1 MHLYIFDYCGCN
13 IYHTECNLPENNA
26 AIEDYI
32 KSNFNLQ
39 PDEIS
44 YMISYEPLVIQEL
57 CQ

>member
-1 MHLYIFDYCGCN
+1 MHLYIFDYSGCN

-26 AIEDYI
+26 VIEDYI
-32 KSNFNLQ
+32 KSKFNLQ